1 MSRRFGTRGS
11 MEGGGAARERG
22 EARGG
27 TRERGEGAE
36 REPPARGPGG
46 RMVYGFH
53 AVGARLRQRPESI
66 RELWVDRGREDP
78 RMRTLLLLAKDKG
91 IRAQQVPVDRLDG
104 MLPGVRHQ
112 GVACAVPGDEP
123 VPDLDEV
130 LDALQ
135 ARGETPLLLLLDGV
149 TDPHNLGAC
158 LRSADALGVH
168 AVAAPKDR
176 AVGITPVVEKVASG
190 AVETVP
196 YVMVT
201 NLARTIEGLQ
211 DRGLAVVGLADKA
224 DAELW
229 AVDLSGPLALV
240 LGAEGTGLRRLTRER
255 CDRLARIPMSGSVE
269 TLNVSV
275 ATGVCLYEVSRQ
287 RRKAP

>member
-1 MSRRFGTRGS
+1 
-11 MEGGGAARERG
+11 
-22 EARGG
+22 
-27 TRERGEGAE
+27 
-36 REPPARGPGG
+36 
-46 RMVYGFH
+46 
-53 AVGARLRQRPESI
+53 
-66 RELWVDRGREDP
+66 
-78 RMRTLLLLAKDKG
+78 
-91 IRAQQVPVDRLDG
+91 

-211 DRGLAVVGLADKA
+211 DRGLAVVGLADEA

>member
-1 MSRRFGTRGS
+1 MSRRGGVRGDG
-11 MEGGGAARERG
+11 EPGAQGAPRAAAR
-22 EARGG
+22 
-27 TRERGEGAE
+27 GA
-36 REPPARGPGG
+36 GG

-53 AVGARLRQRPESI
+53 AVGARLKQRPESI

-78 RMRTLLLLAKDKG
+78 RMRALLMLAKDKG
-91 IRAQQVPVDRLDG
+91 IRAQQVPMERLDG
-104 MLPGVRHQ
+104 LLPGVRHQ
-112 GVACAVPGDEP
+112 GVACTVPANEP
-123 VPDLDEV
+123 VPDLDAV
-130 LDALQ
+130 LDAL
-135 ARGETPLLLLLDGV
+135 ATRGETPLVLLLDGV

-158 LRSADALGVH
+158 LRCADALGVH

-201 NLARTIEGLQ
+201 NLARTIEELQ
-211 DRGLAVVGLADKA
+211 DRGLAVIGLADEA
-224 DAELW
+224 DADLW
-229 AVDLSGPLALV
+229 DADLTGPLALV

-255 CDRLARIPMSGSVE
+255 CDRLARIPMSGTVE
-269 TLNVSV
+269 SLNVSV

-287 RRKAP
+287 RRQAT